1 MSDLF
6 TTLTFTVPTSHAFR
20 VCAAVGSVLADKP
33 AQALTLVVNNSTEP
47 KPAEPKPEPKPTEI
61 PLPPG
66 VAEFAAAQATATAT
80 ELVEQTLGQPAP
92 EKRKPGRPRKPA
104 AVEGVPNEPA
114 MAATPPKPKP
124 APLTVVKSEAADDDD
139 PFGAPDEPAT
149 APTAAAT
156 PPTVTAPPAPGE
168 ALELLKQTMSAYVRA
183 KGLPGLQKAFAAMGY
198 KVLSDVPE
206 SAYGVVVDKLRKDI
220 GA

>member
-6 TTLTFTVPTSHAFR
+6 TTLTFTVPTVHALR
-20 VCAAVGSVLADKP
+20 VCEAVGGVLAGQSNQSP
-33 AQALTLVVNNSTEP
+33 PLVIVNNTSEP
-47 KPAEPKPEPKPTEI
+47 KPKEV

-66 VAEFAAAQATATAT
+66 VAEFAAAQAAQTAT
-80 ELVEQTLGQPAP
+80 ELVEQTLGEQTT

-124 APLTVVKSEAADDDD
+124 PALAVVKGELVDDD
-139 PFGAPDEPAT
+139 PFGGGDEPTT
-149 APTAAAT
+149 APAAAAT
-156 PPTVTAPPAPGE
+156 PPTVAAKAAPGD
-168 ALELLKQTMSAYVRA
+168 ALELLKQTMSAYVRS

-206 SAYGVVVDKLRKDI
+206 SAYGAVVESLRKDI